1 MATFMN
7 KTIISILICLV
18 CMPCMVVAETSK
30 ELEKAIEKTQEE
42 VNVLFDTNDTEAY
55 TQTVHKLMALC
66 QKANNEELYYK
77 SWSNLAIFMSRY
89 DTQKGL
95 KVTDEM
101 RDYAKEHDSKYGII
115 TVLYTQAN
123 LSQKAGMDDRAVE
136 LCKQAI
142 EYKNKYLPKIN
153 YTHIYWMLAKIYL
166 AKGQKEEMLDALN
179 KCQREP
185 DLTPI
190 QQMNIFA
197 YKCEAAICKEPVD
210 TLFFMTNYTE
220 L

>member
-1 MATFMN
+1 MN

-55 TQTVHKLMALC
+55 TQTVHKLMDLC

-95 KVTDEM
+95 KV
-101 RDYAKEHDSKYGII
+101 RHHHSPLHAGQPVSKSGYGRSGGGIVQ
-115 TVLYTQAN
+115 T
-123 LSQKAGMDDRAVE
+123 G
-136 LCKQAI
+136 
-142 EYKNKYLPKIN
+142 
-153 YTHIYWMLAKIYL
+153 H
-166 AKGQKEEMLDALN
+166 
-179 KCQREP
+179 
-185 DLTPI
+185 
-190 QQMNIFA
+190 
-197 YKCEAAICKEPVD
+197 
-210 TLFFMTNYTE
+210 
-220 L
+220 